1 MPPQPDW
8 GYGVLPWSA
17 IGMLSALACSAGCE
31 REHLGGFPVAALDC
45 DIASSFKPVLTEF
58 EKYLIVHTF

>member
-1 MPPQPDW
+1 
-8 GYGVLPWSA
+8 
-17 IGMLSALACSAGCE
+17 MLSALACSAGCE
-31 REHLGGFPVAALDC
+31 REHLGGFPVAALDW